1 MYSVEIRRRAKSLG
15 IRHAEHMKRE
25 ELIRA
30 IQVAEGQNPCFGQQW
45 CRPSRHE
52 RCDWKHDCHARLEP
66 IRGLMLADN
75 VIIGHQIATLLASSY
90 GWRMQV
96 VHSDREAYQIILQ
109 GNVDAVIADIDAID
123 LGGLA
128 VLIYAKHHRPSFM
141 TYAITQSRSLY
152 LKKLARD
159 LGGCDGFF
167 YMIDG
172 RMELDTRSGLAAQ
185 LIRHLAGIDSP
196 KTYASTAK

>member
-1 MYSVEIRRRAKSLG
+1 MFLEEIRWRASRLG
-15 IRHAEHMKRE
+15 VRFAERMKKE

-30 IQVAEGQNPCFGQQW
+30 IQVAEGEDPCFDQQW
-45 CRPSRHE
+45 CRPGRYQ
-52 RCDWKHDCHARLEP
+52 RCGWNHDCHAGVQP
-66 IRGLMLADN
+66 IRGLVMADN

-90 GWRMQV
+90 GWWMQV
-96 VHSDREAYQIILQ
+96 VHSDREAYPLILQ
-109 GNVDAVIADIDAID
+109 GKVDAVIADIDAVD

-128 VLIYAKHHRPSFM
+128 ILGYAMHRRPSFM

-159 LGGCDGFF
+159 LGGCQGFF

-172 RMELDTRSGLAAQ
+172 RMELDTETGLAAQ
-185 LIRHLAGIDSP
+185 LIRHMAGIDSP
-196 KTYASTAK
+196 KTYASTTK